1 MQRVD
6 SADYT
11 KHFRYLLNFHLKNL
25 GIEVLRVS
33 LSQRKQKTLAGRSP
47 LNSFNYTHG
56 QAPTELLKSSMQTTS
71 QTACTE
77 SQHLYLTFACARV
90 PLER

>member
-11 KHFRYLLNFHLKNL
+11 KHFRHLLNFHLKNL

-33 LSQRKQKTLAGRSP
+33 LSQPKQKTLAGRSP

-56 QAPTELLKSSMQTTS
+56 QAPTELLKSSMQATS
-71 QTACTE
+71 QTTCTE